1 MNKNSITGFVII
13 GAILIG
19 FSWYNTKVF
28 KEQEALQA
36 SKDSLEM
43 AQRMLNGELTDDN
56 DSITPIESGNQGS
69 LQQEPPVEQGN
80 ISGSN
85 TSLYTNSY
93 LSQAGNAPETRSF
106 IENDLIKIEL
116 SSLGAKPVNVQI
128 KGYFTHDSLDLM
140 LIKEKGTQFSLNFF
154 AGQQISTSAFS
165 FTKHNQ
171 NQNSISYRLYLDS
184 LSYLEY
190 NYSLAQKSHMLD
202 LDIVMV
208 GMDKYIPRNQSFMD
222 LEWNVDIPR
231 LEKGYDNE
239 KNYSTVVYK
248 FPNTSSV
255 EDLGLR
261 KDEAQEDIRTGV
273 QWVAFQQ
280 QFFSA
285 ILVANENFSSG
296 SVSYR
301 VYPETDPDKNLMKC
315 TSRMELAYNE
325 GQQVNIPLQF
335 YFGPNH
341 FKTLK
346 SYDMGFEKIV
356 PLGGWIIGWINRYV
370 IILVFD
376 TLGKFI
382 SNYGLII
389 LLLTILI
396 KLVISPLTIKSYLS
410 SAKMRVLKPEVDK
423 INSKYP
429 KQEDAMKKQQ
439 EVMALYNKA
448 GVSMFG
454 GCLPMLL
461 QFPILFAMFRFFP
474 SSFELR
480 QESFL
485 WADDLSSYDS
495 ILDLPFTIPLFG
507 DHVSLF
513 AVLMAISM
521 FFYSR
526 MNMDQMNAGPQMAG
540 MKYMSLYFMPL
551 FLLVLGNNFSS
562 GLSYYYLLS
571 NLITMVQTWVIRK
584 YFVDEDKIYAQL
596 KQKAAT
602 PKKKSKF
609 QERLDSAYK
618 AQQQQ
623 MKNRK

>member
-93 LSQAGNAPETRSF
+93 LSQACNAPETRSF